1 MWKETPKL
9 LMNDKKEPEQHT
21 FSIEISLNNV
31 STLNTK
37 RWSGVMWELNLT
49 ATPRGMTFLSVL
61 SS

>member
-1 MWKETPKL
+1 
-9 LMNDKKEPEQHT
+9 MNDKKEPEQHT